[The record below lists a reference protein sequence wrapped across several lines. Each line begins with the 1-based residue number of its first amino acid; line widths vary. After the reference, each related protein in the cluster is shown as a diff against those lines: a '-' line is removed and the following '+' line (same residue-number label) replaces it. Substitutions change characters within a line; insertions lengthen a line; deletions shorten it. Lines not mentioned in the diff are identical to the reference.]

1 MLLPKMI
8 CPGGNIGRS
17 IGLQVDVGLDLVR
30 ARSGTQ
36 RGYLTG
42 RRWEGVVPSKDGT
55 TKSGEVSRS
64 GYQLSIAW
72 PRLVTVKVF
81 DQSIPGFRISTGF

>member
-42 RRWEGVVPSKDGT
+42 RRWE
-55 TKSGEVSRS
+55 
-64 GYQLSIAW
+64 
-72 PRLVTVKVF
+72 
-81 DQSIPGFRISTGF
+81 

>member
-1 MLLPKMI
+1 MGQSVLRIKIESRETIRRRICRTQMLLPKMI
-8 CPGGNIGRS
+8 CPGGNTGRR

-42 RRWEGVVPSKDGT
+42 RRSEGVVPFKDRT
-55 TKSGEVSRS
+55 TKS
-64 GYQLSIAW
+64 
-72 PRLVTVKVF
+72 
-81 DQSIPGFRISTGF
+81 DQER